1 MIKLKIAHMR
11 EQFGFEELRGDIED
25 RTAQIKSS
33 IFLFKIRLGYHQKSE
48 DPVQSHEHKVESE
61 HNEEPSLSP
70 SERLRASLSSRNAAH
85 T

>member
-25 RTAQIKSS
+25 RTAQIKSA
-33 IFLFKIRLGYHQKSE
+33 IFLFKVRSGYHQKSE
-48 DPVQSHEHKVESE
+48 DQVQSHEHKVESE
-61 HNEEPSLSP
+61 HNEAPSLGP
-70 SERLRASLSSRNAAH
+70 SERLRASLSSRNAAR

>member
-33 IFLFKIRLGYHQKSE
+33 IFLSKIRLGYYQKSE
-48 DPVQSHEHKVESE
+48 DPIQSHEHKVESE

-70 SERLRASLSSRNAAH
+70 SERLHEILFSHNVEH
-85 T
+85 I

>member
-33 IFLFKIRLGYHQKSE
+33 IFLFKVRMGYHQKSE
-48 DPVQSHEHKVESE
+48 DQVQNHEHKVESE